1 MNLPESALKFLIARE
16 IIRLQGVTITDQK
29 LPLSARSQS
38 LLTINSI
45 IGSFYLSYQTIFLL
59 NRTTRLPLRVSI
71 ASKLLIYTFIYL
83 SGLFFQHQIILAW
96 RRYCC
101 LRADQ
106 IVCSLGESFRQG
118 GLQYYDW
125 RLRWNQFWAER
136 QEEFKE
142 RKRLIKTNNHDET
155 VSYDRVM
162 KHQLENEKS
171 AERNTTQTGHEKQQ
185 EFSCNNHERIS
196 LTDMMSKILGFT
208 ITRHLTVSYKEQ
220 THENQANS
228 QPKHECVD
236 QIFTDTQLQLY
247 FLTL

>member
-1 MNLPESALKFLIARE
+1 M
-16 IIRLQGVTITDQK
+16 
-29 LPLSARSQS
+29 
-38 LLTINSI
+38 
-45 IGSFYLSYQTIFLL
+45 
-59 NRTTRLPLRVSI
+59 
-71 ASKLLIYTFIYL
+71 

-155 VSYDRVM
+155 VSYDPVM

-171 AERNTTQTGHEKQQ
+171 AERNTTQTGMFKLEILSLFNFLLIQLPLP
-185 EFSCNNHERIS
+185 FSILVKLLNVYNIS
-196 LTDMMSKILGFT
+196 K
-208 ITRHLTVSYKEQ
+208 
-220 THENQANS
+220 
-228 QPKHECVD
+228 
-236 QIFTDTQLQLY
+236 
-247 FLTL
+247 